1 MRLPTRTAAATS
13 LAAILIAGLAA
24 CGSNSNNTAV
34 APATDTAASTTTDHS
49 GMDMNATVTGA
60 LTARG
65 TGNPF
70 ADVRTAA
77 GHMPM
82 SAQVMAAGIAK
93 AAKITGNSDSKAADL
108 RSQLTY
114 LLTEHVYLAGIAV
127 ATAYHAGLDSD
138 AFKLAA
144 ASLDTNSVAVSK
156 VVGSVAPDEEKG
168 FLQAWRS
175 HIGDF
180 VTYAKGAKTG
190 GTEGA
195 KLKKTAVS
203 NLTGYAKAQGV
214 FFQKISGGT
223 LRASV
228 IQQDLMGHI
237 SSLAAAVDSLAA
249 GKADIYQ
256 KLDMAAMHMAG
267 SADVLATGIS
277 KAAKI
282 PGNANDAASTLRA
295 NLTRMFT
302 DHVYRA
308 GIAVFT
314 AYTTQGGLDSAAF
327 KAAAAA
333 LDENSVELSK
343 AVGSVAGPQNEKVF
357 LEQWRSHIGDF
368 VNYAKGKATGDQAL
382 VTTSLSNL
390 DDYRGAAGAFFDK
403 ITGGALPAA
412 VIAADLKG
420 HIETLAG
427 AIDSLKA
434 ALIPAS

>member
-24 CGSNSNNTAV
+24 CGSSKSDTAV
-34 APATDTAASTTTDHS
+34 APATDTAASNTTEHS
-49 GMDMNATVTGA
+49 GMDMNAAVTGA
-60 LTARG
+60 LKAQG

-93 AAKITGNSDSKAADL
+93 AAKIAGNSDSKAADL
-108 RSQLTY
+108 RAQLTY

-168 FLQAWRS
+168 FLEAWRA

-190 GTEGA
+190 GADGA
-195 KLKKTAVS
+195 ALKKTAVA
-203 NLTGYAKAQGV
+203 NLTAYAKSQGV

-223 LRASV
+223 LKASA
-228 IQQDLMGHI
+228 IQNDLMGHI
-237 SSLAAAVDSLAA
+237 TSLAAAVDSLAA
-249 GKADIYQ
+249 GKADTYK

-282 PGNANDAASTLRA
+282 PGNPNDPASTLRA
-295 NLTRMFT
+295 NLTRMFN

-314 AYTTQGGLDSAAF
+314 AYTAEGGLDSAAF

-333 LDENSVELSK
+333 LDANSVELSK
-343 AVGSVAGPQNEKVF
+343 AVGSVAGAKNEKVF

-368 VNYAKGKATGDQAL
+368 VNYAKGEATGDQDL
-382 VTTSLSNL
+382 VTKSLNNL
-390 DDYRGAAGAFFDK
+390 DGYRTAAGAFFDK

-412 VIAADLKG
+412 AIAEDLKG

>member
-24 CGSNSNNTAV
+24 CGSNSNDTAA
-34 APATDTAASTTTDHS
+34 APASDTAASTTTDHS

-60 LTARG
+60 LKAQG
-65 TGNPF
+65 TGDPF

-93 AAKITGNSDSKAADL
+93 AAKITGNSGSKAADL

-114 LLTEHVYLAGIAV
+114 LLTEHVYLAGVAV
-127 ATAYHAGLDSD
+127 ATGYHAGLDSD

-156 VVGSVAPDEEKG
+156 VVGSVAPDEEKS
-168 FLQAWRS
+168 FLEAWRS

-190 GTEGA
+190 GAEGA

-203 NLTGYAKAQGV
+203 NLTGYAKSQGV

-223 LRASV
+223 LKAST

-237 SSLAAAVDSLAA
+237 TSLAAAVDSLAA
-249 GKADIYQ
+249 GKTDTYK

-282 PGNANDAASTLRA
+282 PGNPNDAASTLRA

-314 AYTTQGGLDSAAF
+314 AYTAQDGLNSPAF

-343 AVGSVAGPQNEKVF
+343 AVGSVAGAKNEMVF
-357 LEQWRSHIGDF
+357 LEQWRSHIVDF

-390 DDYRGAAGAFFDK
+390 DAYRGAAGAFFDK

-412 VIAADLKG
+412 AIAADLKG

-434 ALIPAS
+434 ALLPAS

>member
-13 LAAILIAGLAA
+13 MAAILIAGLAA
-24 CGSNSNNTAV
+24 CGSSKSDTAA
-34 APATDTAASTTTDHS
+34 APATDTAASSSTVGTE
-49 GMDMNATVTGA
+49 NAAVTAGLKA
-60 LTARG
+60 QG

-82 SAQVMAAGIAK
+82 SAKVMAAGIAK
-93 AAKITGNSDSKAADL
+93 AAKIAGNSDSKAADL

-127 ATAYHAGLDSD
+127 ATGYHAGLDSD
-138 AFKLAA
+138 AFKAAA
-144 ASLDTNSVAVSK
+144 ASLDTNSVAISK

-168 FLQAWRS
+168 FLEAWRA

-190 GTEGA
+190 GADGA
-195 KLKKTAVS
+195 KLKKTAVA
-203 NLTGYAKAQGV
+203 NLTAYAKSQGV
-214 FFQKISGGT
+214 FFQKISGGA
-223 LRASV
+223 LPAAAV
-228 IQQDLMGHI
+228 QKDLMGHI
-237 SSLAAAVDSLAA
+237 TSLAAAVDSLAA
-249 GKADIYQ
+249 GKADTYA

-267 SADVLATGIS
+267 SAAVLTTGID

-282 PGNANDAASTLRA
+282 PGNPNDAASTLRA

-314 AYTTQGGLDSAAF
+314 AYTAEGGLDSPAF
-327 KAAAAA
+327 KASAAA
-333 LDENSVELSK
+333 LDANSVEIAK
-343 AVGSVAGPQNEKVF
+343 AVGSVAGAKNERIF

-368 VNYAKGKATGDQAL
+368 VNYAKGQATGDQDL
-382 VTTSLSNL
+382 VTKSLNNL
-390 DDYRGAAGAFFDK
+390 DGYRTAAGTFFDK
-403 ITGGALPAA
+403 ITGGALPADA
-412 VIAADLKG
+412 IAADLKG